1 MKFGWINV
9 LGMVIVAIMLIPNLI
24 YAARERHTEIKYHNK
39 ILEIIEQAGRY
50 LSIVFLILPI
60 GMSSFGFRTVAH
72 MVVSLMANALLL
84 FLYVILWIFY
94 FRKKTLRTALPLAII
109 PTLIFLISG
118 ITLSHWVLVL
128 SSVVFGFSHIYITC
142 RNHSQGQ

>member
-1 MKFGWINV
+1 MMKFGWINV

-84 FLYVILWIFY
+84 FLYVILWIFL
-94 FRKKTLRTALPLAII
+94 KTCPTPLPYTATPAC
-109 PTLIFLISG
+109 PYRD
-118 ITLSHWVLVL
+118 HNW
-128 SSVVFGFSHIYITC
+128 
-142 RNHSQGQ
+142 